1 MDLKQ
6 LITGF
11 LSETLKLDNGKIEEL
26 LNDVN
31 EENGSERLKSL
42 LDLDKNRID
51 SFGTTKFQEGFKKDK
66 KEFLTNFENEIKHK
80 FNLTSANMG
89 FDLIEEAINSKVES
103 LVKENKIEINDEN
116 VKKHSAYLALE
127 KKYNDDTTT
136 LKNDFE
142 TQLNEIKTSQQRK
155 ETRSSV
161 FNSVDSILSGLG
173 DKIVMPKNEKVR
185 QNQISLF
192 KQGIF
197 NGIEFE
203 NNDGVTLLVKDG
215 KRLEN
220 GHGHA
225 LTVEQFVSDNIG
237 NYFETSNNNG
247 GQNSGSQGSQ
257 GGSKIPLPKS
267 EEEYLKIVNDKNIPL
282 EERKQLAA
290 DWTEANPE

>member
-66 KEFLTNFENEIKHK
+66 KEFLTNFENEIKQK

-173 DKIVMPKNEKVR
+173 DKIVMPKNETVR

-237 NYFETSNNNG
+237 NYFEISNNNG

-290 DWTEANPE
+290 EWTEANPE